1 VQFVSATWDWEQL
14 SEQDFARIV
23 ANHGVWHR
31 DEDPAD
37 PAYETLY
44 SALYLNQRSVGR
56 LVLNAQIDGG
66 LPNARELLADY
77 VAAVTHGTSA
87 QCRVSW
93 QRMPWLQAT
102 QRDVEN
108 RGDLTRSK
116 SKGAYLR
123 RPFSGEQTGLLYRYL
138 SEPGYH
144 GHTTVVLF
152 SYGRQVNA
160 VAPDATAVAQRD
172 SLLKCYLGTYWSEPD
187 EDDRHI
193 ERLRALYAELFA
205 ATGGVPAPGEAT
217 DGSYIN
223 YPDADLAD
231 ERLNTSGVPWHVLY
245 FKDNYARLQ
254 RAKAA
259 WDPKDVFRHALSVRL
274 PDETASDA
282 HQPAADA

>member
-1 VQFVSATWDWEQL
+1 
-14 SEQDFARIV
+14 
-23 ANHGVWHR
+23 
-31 DEDPAD
+31 
-37 PAYETLY
+37 
-44 SALYLNQRSVGR
+44 
-56 LVLNAQIDGG
+56 
-66 LPNARELLADY
+66 
-77 VAAVTHGTSA
+77 
-87 QCRVSW
+87 
-93 QRMPWLQAT
+93 M
-102 QRDVEN
+102 
-108 RGDLTRSK
+108 
-116 SKGAYLR
+116 
-123 RPFSGEQTGLLYRYL
+123 
-138 SEPGYH
+138 
-144 GHTTVVLF
+144 
-152 SYGRQVNA
+152 
-160 VAPDATAVAQRD
+160 APDATAVAQRD